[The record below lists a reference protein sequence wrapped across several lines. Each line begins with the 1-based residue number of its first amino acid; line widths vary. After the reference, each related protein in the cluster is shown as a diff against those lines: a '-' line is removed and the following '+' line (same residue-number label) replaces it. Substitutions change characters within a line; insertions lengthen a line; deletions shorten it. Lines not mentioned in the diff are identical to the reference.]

1 MADLIA
7 VILEMEKLKIRT
19 REIFKAQTLF
29 TRSFGRSK
37 VNRTSL
43 RKPDFSDGNSLHDN
57 QPIQG

>member
-7 VILEMEKLKIRT
+7 VILELEKLKIRT

-37 VNRTSL
+37 A
-43 RKPDFSDGNSLHDN
+43 DFSDGNSLHDN